1 MDKKIALKRVSK
13 LCSGRE
19 KCISEIQNK
28 LISFELE
35 EKDIE
40 EIICF
45 LKEHNFLNEERYAQ
59 SFVND
64 KLRFNKWGKLK
75 VKNALKQ
82 KKIPKIFI
90 LKAIENFNSEE
101 YFKIIEKEIYKKKK
115 TLYKKNQEEQKK
127 KIINFSMSRGFELE
141 IVMKILKN

>member
-1 MDKKIALKRVSK
+1 MDKKIALKRVSR
-13 LCSGRE
+13 LCSTRE
-19 KCISEIQNK
+19 KCISEIRNK

-59 SFVND
+59 FFVND

-82 KKIPKIFI
+82 KKIPEIFI
-90 LKAIENFNSEE
+90 LKAIENFSSEE

-115 TLYKKNQEEQKK
+115 TLYKKNQEEQKRK
-127 KIINFSMSRGFELE
+127 LINFSISRGFELE
-141 IVMKILKN
+141 IIMKILK

>member
-1 MDKKIALKRVSK
+1 MDKKIALKRVSR
-13 LCSGRE
+13 LCSTRE
-19 KCISEIQNK
+19 KCISEIRNK

-59 SFVND
+59 FFVND